1 MRAGVNLKNLFLMHA
16 AGHHT
21 HPKLCVGDVSYCVP
35 RGSRTSPEQHSS
47 LAHTAP
53 EVVCGAQDTADSPQ
67 MAWAVG
73 MVLWE
78 LFAGLPP
85 ACMMHKE
92 GFQASMDLILEA
104 TEGCITPS
112 GCGASTSGMTGRR
125 SLLGRVLQAPGRDDR
140 VDWVI
145 RGLLRAHPPSR
156 MSLEV
161 ANDIIGTLWKDMKSC
176 SYPAAMQ
183 VLLPDI
189 SRSLHYSAS
198 MHKLYV

>member
-1 MRAGVNLKNLFLMHA
+1 MTGGMRAGVSLRNLFLMHE
-16 AGHHT
+16 AGSHT
-21 HPKLCVGDVSYCVP
+21 HPKLCVGDLSYCVP

-53 EVVCGAQDTADSPQ
+53 EVVSGAQDTADGPQ

-78 LFAGLPP
+78 LFSGLPP
-85 ACMMHKE
+85 ACMMSRE
-92 GFQASMDLILEA
+92 GFQASMGLVLGTSDSRS
-104 TEGCITPS
+104 TGS
-112 GCGASTSGMTGRR
+112 GAGGVKGKGSF
-125 SLLGRVLQAPGRDDR
+125 LGRVLKAPERDDR

-156 MSLEV
+156 MSLE
-161 ANDIIGTLWKDMKSC
+161 AAYDIIGTLWQDMQLC

-183 VLLPDI
+183 VRPPCALCSPRC
-189 SRSLHYSAS
+189 SPE
-198 MHKLYV
+198 